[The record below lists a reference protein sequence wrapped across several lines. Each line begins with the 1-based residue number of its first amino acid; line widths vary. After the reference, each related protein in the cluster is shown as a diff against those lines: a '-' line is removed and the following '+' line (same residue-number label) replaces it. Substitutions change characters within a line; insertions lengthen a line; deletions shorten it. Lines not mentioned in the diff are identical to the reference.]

1 VPCLARKHRTSRRN
15 RALRGGIV
23 IVAAATALAVHT
35 ENAPAS
41 SGTSAATTNAPAT
54 NAPATNAPATNAPA
68 TNTLATNA
76 ATVSSGSTNVP
87 DAVTRKTGLR
97 VEPMTR
103 PARIYAENCEG
114 CHGWAGVSVTEIP
127 TLKGRIGYFARIPE
141 GRRYLMQVPNVALNP
156 SSDEDIAA
164 MMNWLLATFSREQ
177 LPADFV
183 PYTAQEVAALRTA
196 RIDVAADR
204 RRVVAALV
212 AANELPSPDAL
223 SNPRASLY

>member
-1 VPCLARKHRTSRRN
+1 VRSPVCMDRTSRRT
-15 RALRGGIV
+15 RALRGGIGTL
-23 IVAAATALAVHT
+23 VAAAAFAAHT
-35 ENAPAS
+35 ENAPAIS
-41 SGTSAATTNAPAT
+41 EPVAGAPAVSEPVPS
-54 NAPATNAPATNAPA
+54 AP
-68 TNTLATNA
+68 
-76 ATVSSGSTNVP
+76 VTNVP

-97 VEPMTR
+97 VLPMAR

-212 AANELPSPDAL
+212 AAKELPSPDAL
-223 SNPRASLY
+223 SNPHASLY

>member
-1 VPCLARKHRTSRRN
+1 VPCPVRKHRTPPRN
-15 RALRGGIV
+15 RTLAGGIGILV
-23 IVAAATALAVHT
+23 VAAAFGGHA
-35 ENAPAS
+35 ENAPAI
-41 SGTSAATTNAPAT
+41 SAAAPA
-54 NAPATNAPATNAPA
+54 
-68 TNTLATNA
+68 
-76 ATVSSGSTNVP
+76 TNVP

-97 VEPMTR
+97 VLPMAR

-164 MMNWLLATFSREQ
+164 MMNWLLATFSREE

-212 AANELPSPDAL
+212 AAKELPSPDAL
-223 SNPRASLY
+223 STPHASLY

>member
-1 VPCLARKHRTSRRN
+1 MPSAPLEHRMPRRN
-15 RALRGGIV
+15 RILRRAVVVLAAVGA
-23 IVAAATALAVHT
+23 VAGHT
-35 ENAPAS
+35 GNAPAA
-41 SGTSAATTNAPAT
+41 GAPA
-54 NAPATNAPATNAPA
+54 
-68 TNTLATNA
+68 
-76 ATVSSGSTNVP
+76 TNVP

-97 VEPMTR
+97 VEPLSR

-127 TLKGRIGYFARIPE
+127 ALKGRIGYFTRIPE

-177 LPADFV
+177 LPAGFV
-183 PYTAQEVAALRTA
+183 PYTAEEVAGLRKA

-204 RRVVAALV
+204 RRVVDALV
-212 AANELPSPDAL
+212 AAKALPSPDAL
-223 SNPRASLY
+223 SIPHASLY

>member
-1 VPCLARKHRTSRRN
+1 V
-15 RALRGGIV
+15 LRGGIGV
-23 IVAAATALAVHT
+23 LAAAAALAGHT
-35 ENAPAS
+35 QNAPAIS
-41 SGTSAATTNAPAT
+41 SAPVTNVPAT
-54 NAPATNAPATNAPA
+54 NAPA
-68 TNTLATNA
+68 
-76 ATVSSGSTNVP
+76 TNVP

-183 PYTAQEVAALRTA
+183 PYTAQEVAGLRKA

-212 AANELPSPDAL
+212 AAKELPAPDAL
-223 SNPRASLY
+223 TIPHASLY